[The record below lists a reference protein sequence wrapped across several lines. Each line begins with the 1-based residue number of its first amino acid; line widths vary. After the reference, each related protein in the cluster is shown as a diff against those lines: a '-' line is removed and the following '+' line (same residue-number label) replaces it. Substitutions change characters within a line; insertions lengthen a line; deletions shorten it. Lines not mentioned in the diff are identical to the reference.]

1 MRNLLRGVSLLF
13 ILAMA
18 AGAVSAQDA
27 DAMFG
32 AVSGTVSYRP
42 RIALPDDAEIL
53 VELSDVSRMD
63 APAIVI
69 ASQRIITNGRQVPI
83 QYALDYDGVGI
94 AENST
99 IVVSAKIFIGGELR
113 WINDVAYPVIT
124 NGRWEADIN
133 VVQVAAPA
141 EATEPVETTSPF
153 GHVSGTVTYLPRI
166 GLPDDAVVTVEL
178 LDVSR
183 MDVPAVMM
191 ASQRIVTSGRQVP
204 IRYSLSYDRA
214 SIDDRNTYTVRAT
227 IRLGDQLIWTSDTA
241 HPVITNDVFEV
252 EVMLVQVGA

>member
-1 MRNLLRGVSLLF
+1 MRNLLRGVSLLL

-18 AGAVSAQDA
+18 AGAVGAQDA
-27 DAMFG
+27 EGMFG

-53 VELSDVSRMD
+53 VELSDVSWMD

-99 IVVSAKIFIGGELR
+99 IIVSAKIFIGGELR

-141 EATEPVETTSPF
+141 EATEPVETSPF

-178 LDVSR
+178 LDVSW
-183 MDVPAVMM
+183 MDVPAVVM

-214 SIDDRNTYTVRAT
+214 SISERNTYTVRAT

-241 HPVITNDVFEV
+241 NPVITNGVFDVQ
-252 EVMLVQVGA
+252 VMLVQVGA